1 VSAAGAFVRVP
12 VNERKE
18 QTKMRLNSALRG
30 PATALAALL
39 LAGVMA
45 VPLSAV
51 AQTAAPDAPQAG
63 SVEFTE
69 EQLKSFAAATLEVE
83 ELHQKYSPQIAAAK
97 EPSEQEAV
105 RGQAVEEMTKAV
117 RGEGLSIEEYN
128 SIVTQLYTDPE
139 MARSIE
145 AYRAEMQ

>member
-1 VSAAGAFVRVP
+1 
-12 VNERKE
+12 
-18 QTKMRLNSALRG
+18 MRPNSAFAR

-45 VPLSAV
+45 TPSSSV
-51 AQTAAPDAPQAG
+51 AQTAAPASPQAG
-63 SVEFTE
+63 TTEFTQD
-69 EQLKSFAAATLEVE
+69 QLKSFAAATLEVE
-83 ELHQKYSPQIAAAK
+83 QLHQKYSPQIAAAK